1 MTASAKRKGTTASGP
16 RYPDPTFQAKPWPM
30 LPMAFAGTLRKVR
43 GKFPGGVPAP
53 RRAAD
58 DLTTAGRTAAA
69 GATADELT
77 GGRTELAGDS
87 IRPAG
92 ELAGDSIRPAG
103 DSIRPAGE
111 PAADEPPAGEPPAAG
126 TPSPAAGP
134 STAGEPSSVVP
145 GLGWVAGRR
154 ARRVVW
160 CVLAVQVTAVLV
172 FALVYQPFDLAI
184 YLWGGRAV
192 THGLQLYAVQVRGN
206 WFTYPPFAAALFTP
220 LSLLPPVVVG
230 VAWDLGSVAALAW
243 SARACLRLA
252 GYQPAA
258 AVTAAVTAAALLL
271 EPVYHTLYL
280 GQVNVILL
288 ALVLADLRRVQQ
300 GRPAGIGI
308 GLAAAIK
315 LIPGLFIVFLLA
327 TRRVRD
333 AVTASAVFAA
343 CAAAGYAIN
352 PAASRLYWTRLFD
365 DTGRVSATYISNQ
378 TPYAALARILGGTSH
393 VGPWYLA
400 ISAALGL
407 AGLTAAAR
415 LAARRDWLAAAALT
429 GVTSLLVSP
438 ISWTHHWVW
447 ALPALLTLLT
457 RAATPAARLT
467 TAAAYALFIT
477 APMWFTPWANDSAQ
491 LGFHWALT
499 LAANSFLLAGLA
511 YLTWMTIHAWR
522 PQEGLQARRKSVAGS
537 GRLTNAR
544 ES

>member
-1 MTASAKRKGTTASGP
+1 MKTPPASLGRSHPADGNGTTAI
-16 RYPDPTFQAKPWPM
+16 DPGIDAV
-30 LPMAFAGTLRKVR
+30 KVCLHEA
-43 GKFPGGVPAP
+43 PA
-53 RRAAD
+53 R
-58 DLTTAGRTAAA
+58 LV
-69 GATADELT
+69 
-77 GGRTELAGDS
+77 S
-87 IRPAG
+87 
-92 ELAGDSIRPAG
+92 
-103 DSIRPAGE
+103 E
-111 PAADEPPAGEPPAAG
+111 P
-126 TPSPAAGP
+126 T
-134 STAGEPSSVVP
+134 STSHSVVP

-160 CVLAVQVTAVLV
+160 SVLAVQVAAVVV
-172 FALVYQPFDLAI
+172 FALVYRPFDLWI

-192 THGLQLYAVQVRGN
+192 SHGLRLYSVQLRGNN

-220 LSLLPPVVVG
+220 LSFLPPVLVG
-230 VAWDLGSVAALAW
+230 VAWEAGTVAALAW
-243 SARACLRLA
+243 SALACLRLA
-252 GYQPAA
+252 GYQPAPA
-258 AVTAAVTAAALLL
+258 ATAAVTAAALLL

-280 GQVNVILL
+280 GQVNVFLL
-288 ALVLADLRRVQQ
+288 ALVLADIRRAAA

-327 TRRVRD
+327 ARRVRD

-343 CAAAGYAIN
+343 CAAAGYAVN

-365 DTGRVSATYISNQ
+365 DTSRVSATYISNQ

-400 ISAALGL
+400 ISAALAL
-407 AGLTAAAR
+407 AGITAAAR

-429 GVTSLLVSP
+429 GITSLLVSP

-447 ALPALLTLLT
+447 ALPALLTLLL
-457 RAATPAARLT
+457 RAATPAARIT

-477 APMWFTPWANDSAQ
+477 APMWFTPWAGDSAQ

-499 LAANSFLLAGLA
+499 LAANSFLIAGLA

-522 PQEGLQARRKSVAGS
+522 PQPVSHHRAPLVPIMDEATA
-537 GRLTNAR
+537 
-544 ES
+544 